1 MFRRNSNTTHTFKAA
16 PRRLRRRLT
25 SMKTTPELARQR
37 EKEEE
42 MFRVILTLKVKRAKT
57 QQLRENPISSQK
69 DSSPRCLEGHERKQ
83 RQQH

>member
-1 MFRRNSNTTHTFKAA
+1 MFRRNSSTTHMFKAA

-25 SMKTTPELARQR
+25 STKTTPEP
-37 EKEEE
+37 ECSVKKEEE

-83 RQQH
+83 R